1 MFIGDMNES
10 LKVLVNRWMDG
21 WVDRWINAWMNG

>member
-1 MFIGDMNES
+1 MCIGDMNES